1 MRDRHA
7 GIGRTPLAS
16 VDIEREIRMQLYI
29 GNKNYSSWS
38 LRPWLAM
45 RQAGIDFEEIKL
57 RLSFE
62 ADSPFKHALARVAPS
77 GKVPVLVDE
86 GFAVWDTLAIA
97 EYVAE
102 KFPGLALWPVDPL
115 LRARARSMCAE
126 MHSGFTSLRQHCPM
140 NIEAEL
146 PEVGPRLLH
155 EQPGVAAD
163 LQRLVEMWQQALAPA
178 GGPLAGRPRSE
189 GAFLFGRFGIVDAY
203 FAPVCAR
210 IRTYALPVPSDVA
223 AYVDAVH
230 AVPAMRAWCDE
241 ARGEHDFIA
250 DDEPYRSR

>member
-1 MRDRHA
+1 
-7 GIGRTPLAS
+7 
-16 VDIEREIRMQLYI
+16 MQLYI

-45 RQAGIDFEEIKL
+45 RQAGIAFEEVKL

-62 ADSPFKHALARVAPS
+62 ADSPFKRALAQVAPS
-77 GKVPVLVDE
+77 GKVPVLVDD

-102 KFPGLALWPVDPL
+102 KFPGRALWPEDPL

-126 MHSGFTSLRQHCPM
+126 MHSGFGSLRQHCPM

-146 PEVGPRLLH
+146 PEIGPRLMR

-163 LQRLVEMWQQALAPA
+163 LQRIVEMWQQALRPTAA
-178 GGPLAGRPRSE
+178 PLAGRPRSD
-189 GAFLFGRFGIVDAY
+189 GAFLLGRFGIVDAY

-210 IRTYALPVPSDVA
+210 IRSYALPVPADIA
-223 AYVDAVH
+223 AYVAAVH
-230 AVPAMRAWCDE
+230 DVPAMREWCAE
-241 ARGEHDFIA
+241 ARTEHDYVA
-250 DDEPYRSR
+250 DDEPYRSC